1 MKKTLIVLLTTLVAS
16 TISVGQTEVGTI
28 PSGEEAYIVP
38 RNFTSNN
45 SAKIAILDSIG
56 NIAIYNSNFT
66 LERTLTNPIYNQ
78 EDKRIGVDYV
88 NYDDLILLGNDIGIT
103 QTLFNNDED
112 YEFICINYYEMGMGY
127 NISGC
132 DILSETGNILWS
144 YRFNTDG
151 GDIYIA
157 KFDNK
162 FYLACIEYIPIQEEW
177 GFEYHP
183 GNTKYFLINNN
194 TQNIQEVASLPMN
207 VFPTIANRSQTITV
221 EFENENSAQEIKVIN
236 NAGQV
241 VKTIP
246 VAKGQREVKI
256 NTSDLKGLNILHA
269 VGKNAIGNSK
279 IIIK

>member
-16 TISVGQTEVGTI
+16 TIAVGQTEVGTI
-28 PSGEEAYIVP
+28 PLGEEAYIVP

-56 NIAIYNSNFT
+56 NIEIYNSNFT
-66 LERTLTNPIYNQ
+66 VERTLTNPIYNQ

-88 NYDDLILLGNDIGIT
+88 NYDDLILFGNDIGIT
-103 QTLFNNDED
+103 QTLFNNDEE
-112 YEFICINYYEMGMGY
+112 YEFICINYDEMGY
-127 NISGC
+127 VSEC

-162 FYLACIEYIPIQEEW
+162 FYLACTEYILIHQDEW
-177 GFEYHP
+177 EFIYYYP
-183 GNTKYFLINNN
+183 DNTKYFLINNN